1 MHAVTASGLDCSFS
15 HPKRLGTP
23 RVGEG
28 NRSREAFRPHSSG
41 IRPVRVTAAAAA
53 AAAAEQWSAKYKQP
67 GAESNSA
74 AKPVKASFFQDDW
87 ETSARKPP
95 LLQGVRCGY
104 RGRTGRPTVGH
115 AIGRRRA
122 DRSGSGVA
130 PARIGRAAGIW
141 DRDSLLAGVA
151 LWWFLV
157 GSATNGD
164 GQPQAKE
171 GTE

>member
-1 MHAVTASGLDCSFS
+1 V
-15 HPKRLGTP
+15 
-23 RVGEG
+23 VGE
-28 NRSREAFRPHSSG
+28 
-41 IRPVRVTAAAAA
+41 VQAARRG
-53 AAAAEQWSAKYKQP
+53 EQFGSKTGQSLISP
-67 GAESNSA
+67 RRL
-74 AKPVKASFFQDDW
+74 

-104 RGRTGRPTVGH
+104 RGRTGRPTVGR

-130 PARIGRAAGIW
+130 PAWIGRAAGIW

-151 LWWFLV
+151 LWLV
-157 GSATNGD
+157 ARR
-164 GQPQAKE
+164 E

>member
-1 MHAVTASGLDCSFS
+1 MVVELVQQDPACHTRDSSAGRGKRARDRGCASRRCC
-15 HPKRLGTP
+15 
-23 RVGEG
+23 
-28 NRSREAFRPHSSG
+28 
-41 IRPVRVTAAAAA
+41 
-53 AAAAEQWSAKYKQP
+53 
-67 GAESNSA
+67 
-74 AKPVKASFFQDDW
+74 KASV
-87 ETSARKPP
+87 A
-95 LLQGVRCGY
+95 GY

-151 LWWFLV
+151 LLV
-157 GSATNGD
+157 VSGGSATNGD

>member
-28 NRSREAFRPHSSG
+28 NRSEKPFGLAQAGSDLSGSRQQQQSSG
-41 IRPVRVTAAAAA
+41 RRSTSSQARRAIRQQNR
-53 AAAAEQWSAKYKQP
+53 S
-67 GAESNSA
+67 
-74 AKPVKASFFQDDW
+74 KPHFSKTTGKPAHASRRCCKASV
-87 ETSARKPP
+87 A
-95 LLQGVRCGY
+95 GY

-157 GSATNGD
+157 GSVDEWRRSASGERGD
-164 GQPQAKE
+164 GIMN
-171 GTE
+171 

>member
-1 MHAVTASGLDCSFS
+1 MHAVTASGLDCPFS

-28 NRSREAFRPHSSG
+28 NRSREAFRPQSSG
-41 IRPVRVTAAAAA
+41 IEPVRVIVAAAAVA
-53 AAAAEQWSAKYKQP
+53 AVAAVVGEVQAARRGEQSSSKTGQ
-67 GAESNSA
+67 S
-74 AKPVKASFFQDDW
+74 PVFARRQ
-87 ETSARKPP
+87 ETSARCRRCCKAS
-95 LLQGVRCGY
+95 RCGY

-130 PARIGRAAGIW
+130 PVSIGRAAGIW

-151 LWWFLV
+151 LWW
-157 GSATNGD
+157 
-164 GQPQAKE
+164 
-171 GTE
+171 